1 MAGRLK
7 SNWSG
12 AAAGACAVA
21 LAAALSACGNS
32 GSGGGAGATSSPPQ
46 NAKAGSTTVTVQLT
60 EYHLALSSKTFKA
73 GDYTFV
79 AKNAGH
85 IVHSLEIEGQGT
97 EMRLPHGLQPGQ
109 SAQLKVMLKKGSYE
123 LYCPVD
129 GHKDMGMKAE
139 ITVGG
144 GSGGSS
150 GGGGSSTPGSGY

>member
-32 GSGGGAGATSSPPQ
+32 GSGGGTGATSSPAH
-46 NAKAGSTTVTVQLT
+46 NAEAGSTTVTVQLT

-85 IVHSLEIEGQGT
+85 IVHSLEIEGPGT

-144 GSGGSS
+144 GSGSS
-150 GGGGSSTPGSGY
+150 GGGGSSTPGNGY

>member
-1 MAGRLK
+1 M
-7 SNWSG
+7 
-12 AAAGACAVA
+12 AGACAA
-21 LAAALSACGNS
+21 LAAALAACGNS
-32 GSGGGAGATSSPPQ
+32 GSGGAGAGDTSSPAQ
-46 NAKAGSTTVTVQLT
+46 SAKAGSTTVTVQLT

-85 IVHSLEIEGQGT
+85 IVHSLEIEGQGS

-129 GHKDMGMKAE
+129 GHKDMGMKTE

-144 GSGGSS
+144 GSGG
-150 GGGGSSTPGSGY
+150 GGSGGSSTPGSGY

>member
-1 MAGRLK
+1 LK

-32 GSGGGAGATSSPPQ
+32 GGGAGATSSPAQ
-46 NAKAGSTTVTVQLT
+46 NGKAGSTSVTVQLT

-97 EMRLPHGLQPGQ
+97 EMRLPHDLQPGQ
-109 SAQLKVMLKKGSYE
+109 SAPLKVMLKKGSYE

-129 GHKDMGMKAE
+129 GHKDMGMKAQ

-150 GGGGSSTPGSGY
+150 GGGGSSTPSSGY